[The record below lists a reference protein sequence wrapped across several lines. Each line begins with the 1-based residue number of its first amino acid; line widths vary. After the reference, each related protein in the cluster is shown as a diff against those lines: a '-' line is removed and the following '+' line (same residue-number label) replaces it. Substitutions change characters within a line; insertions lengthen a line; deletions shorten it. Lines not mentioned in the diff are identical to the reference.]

1 MLMEKIILVLVLV
14 LALLALPY
22 FFKLYGLKK
31 ITRSDIPVSG
41 DWIKLSRGN
50 IYFEWFTP
58 DASKEIKGTLVLVH
72 GFSTPGFV
80 WGGLINNF
88 TSSGYKVL
96 VYDHFGRGFSERPRV
111 KYDKDLYLETLREL
125 IESQKIEDQVH
136 LVGYSMG
143 GPIVGFYA
151 DAYPQDTKS
160 TTLIAPAGFS
170 KSIPDM
176 KSWTTM
182 PIVGDWFWRV
192 FSDRLY
198 GIGNMS
204 ETQYSEDPL
213 SINEDR
219 FLPLFQDQLRF
230 RGFNESLLSTIR
242 HFNLFDVRKTYES
255 LHSKKVP
262 VLALWGKKDGVV
274 PYEGSQEF
282 KRIFTNGKLVS
293 LDVGTH
299 DITYRQPTK
308 VGEEITK
315 FINSLE

>member
-1 MLMEKIILVLVLV
+1 MEKFLLILLVIL
-14 LALLALPY
+14 LLLAVPY
-22 FFKLYGLKK
+22 FYKLYGLKK
-31 ITRSDIPVSG
+31 ITRSDVPSNG
-41 DWIKLSRGN
+41 NWIELSRGN
-50 IYFEWFTP
+50 IYFEWFIP
-58 DASKEIKGTLVLVH
+58 DASTETKGTMVLVH
-72 GFSTPGFV
+72 GFSTPSFV
-80 WGGLINNF
+80 WGGLIDNF
-88 TSSGYKVL
+88 TSSGYRVL
-96 VYDHFGRGFSERPRV
+96 VYDHFGRGYSERPRV
-111 KYDKDLYLETLREL
+111 KYDKNLYLETLREL

-151 DAYPQDTKS
+151 EAYPEDTKS
-160 TTLIAPAGFS
+160 ATLIAPAGFS

-192 FSDRLY
+192 FSNRLY

-204 ETQYSEDPL
+204 ETQFSEDPL

-219 FLPLFQDQLRF
+219 FMPLFQNQLRF

-242 HFNLFDVRKTYES
+242 HFNLFDVRKMYES
-255 LHSKKVP
+255 LHSKQVP
-262 VLALWGKKDGVV
+262 ILALWGKKDGVV
-274 PYEGSQEF
+274 PFTGSQEF
-282 KRIFTNGKLVS
+282 ERIFTNGNLVT
-293 LDVGTH
+293 LDEGTH

-308 VGEEITK
+308 VGKEITK

>member
-1 MLMEKIILVLVLV
+1 
-14 LALLALPY
+14 
-22 FFKLYGLKK
+22 
-31 ITRSDIPVSG
+31 
-41 DWIKLSRGN
+41 
-50 IYFEWFTP
+50 
-58 DASKEIKGTLVLVH
+58 VH
-72 GFSTPGFV
+72 GFSTPSFV

-96 VYDHFGRGFSERPRV
+96 VYDHFGRGYSERPRI

-125 IESQKIEDQVH
+125 IESQQIKDQVH

-151 DAYPQDTKS
+151 ETYPRDTKS
-160 TTLIAPAGFS
+160 ATLIAPAGFS

-204 ETQYSEDPL
+204 ETQYSDDPL

-242 HFNLFDVRKTYES
+242 HFNLFDVRKMYES
-255 LHSKKVP
+255 LHLKQVP
-262 VLALWGKKDGVV
+262 ILAIWGKKDGVV
-274 PYEGSQEF
+274 PYTGSQEF
-282 KRIFTNGKLVS
+282 ERIFSNGKLVS
-293 LDVGTH
+293 LEEGTH

-308 VGEEITK
+308 VGEEIIN
-315 FINSLE
+315 FINSLQ

>member
-1 MLMEKIILVLVLV
+1 MLMEKLFLALIIILM
-14 LALLALPY
+14 LLAVPY
-22 FFKLYGLKK
+22 FYKLYGLKQISK
-31 ITRSDIPVSG
+31 SDIPEKG
-41 DWIKLSRGN
+41 DWVELSRGN
-50 IYFEWFTP
+50 IYFEWFLP
-58 DASKEIKGTLVLVH
+58 DDSKEIKGTMVLVH
-72 GFSTPGFV
+72 GFSTPSFV

-96 VYDHFGRGFSERPRV
+96 VYDHFGRGYSERPRI

-125 IESQKIEDQVH
+125 IESQQIKDQVH

-151 DAYPQDTKS
+151 ETYPQDTKS
-160 TTLIAPAGFS
+160 ATLIAPAGFS

-242 HFNLFDVRKTYES
+242 HFNLFDVRKMYES
-255 LHSKKVP
+255 LHLKQVP
-262 VLALWGKKDGVV
+262 ILAIWGKKDGVV
-274 PYEGSQEF
+274 PYTGSQEF
-282 KRIFTNGKLVS
+282 ERIFSNGKLVS
-293 LDVGTH
+293 LEEGTH

-308 VGEEITK
+308 VGEEIIN
-315 FINSLE
+315 FINSL